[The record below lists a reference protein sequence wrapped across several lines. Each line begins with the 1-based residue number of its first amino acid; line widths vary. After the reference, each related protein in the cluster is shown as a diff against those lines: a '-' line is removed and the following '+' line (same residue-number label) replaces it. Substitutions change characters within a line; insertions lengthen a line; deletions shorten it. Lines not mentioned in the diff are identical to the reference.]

1 MRKKRDWDR
10 ASNPSGR
17 GVGWRREREQDHRI
31 AVSHDG
37 FSRDVLA
44 SSPDICPGQINWDY
58 DRAEIIA
65 DGVVHVIGLCLGL
78 IGAVT
83 MVMIAVR
90 IERIEVAP
98 ILVYVIGLVAM

>member
-1 MRKKRDWDR
+1 MPPARGFWDR

-31 AVSHDG
+31 AVSHDD

-44 SSPDICPGQINWDY
+44 SSPDTCPGQISWDY

-65 DGVVHVIGLCLGL
+65 DGVMHAIGVCLEL
-78 IGAVT
+78 IGGGASVIP
-83 MVMIAVR
+83 VHIAHIGTSPVS
-90 IERIEVAP
+90 AP
-98 ILVYVIGLVAM
+98 R